1 MNRGI
6 VLSEK
11 LERLLQSHWVE
22 ILDHVRL
29 MRVIAELVRDT
40 SFKVI
45 EQAEIPQRHIKMSV
59 TSFKMT
65 NHGFEVWVEY
75 SVPKGDGV
83 VIGTSTFLLC
93 LSGELELKETF
104 GIHFVPQ
111 TS

>member
-1 MNRGI
+1 MSRGI
-6 VLSEK
+6 VLSEN

-29 MRVIAELVRDT
+29 MRVIGELVRDT

-45 EQAEIPQRHIKMSV
+45 GQAQIPPRCIKMSV

-65 NHGFEVWVEY
+65 DHGFEVWVEY

-83 VIGTSTFLLC
+83 VIGTSTFLLR
-93 LSGELELKETF
+93 LSGELELTETF
-104 GIHFVPQ
+104 GTHFVPE